1 MPATLTTTSAI
12 LKEIYQGQLRSQLQD
27 ECVGYKRILQTSE
40 GVESN
45 VGGKY
50 VTFPIRV
57 RRNSG
62 LGYRNELEL
71 LPTAGQQGYNS
82 VRIGLKYGYGRV
94 RISGPT
100 MELAS
105 SNPQAFANAMDLEVK
120 SIKTD
125 ILKDTNRIFY
135 GNGLGALAVA
145 TAIGVANQV
154 TVASTQYL
162 NLGDFIDI
170 VSPGGTVRGTAGR
183 NITSINRTTNVVV
196 YDGADITTDVIGDF
210 IVRSGSY
217 GREPNGLG
225 SIVLDTGVL
234 FNVDPSTEPSWAAT
248 NNNNAGTPRALSEG
262 LMIRLTDDI
271 RVQGGAV
278 SVILYS
284 LGVRRSYFNLLSQQR
299 RYVNTKDFAGGLHGL
314 AFNNGTEIP
323 VVPDVDH
330 PPNTGYFLEEDT
342 FKIYSDEDWHF
353 STVQG
358 SDVWKWVD
366 NFDAYEA
373 LLVKYWELGIWRRN
387 ASGVLKDITEA

>member
-1 MPATLTTTSAI
+1 MPATLTTTSSL
-12 LKEIYQGQLRSQLQD
+12 LKEIYQGQIRSQLQD
-27 ECVGYKRILQTSE
+27 KVVGYKRILRTGE
-40 GVESN
+40 GVEST

-50 VTFPIRV
+50 VTFPIRT

-62 LGYRNELEL
+62 IGYRNEMEL

-100 MELAS
+100 MELAAT
-105 SNPQAFANAMDLEVK
+105 NPQAFANAMDLEVK

-135 GNGLGALAVA
+135 GNGLGALAII
-145 TAIGVANQV
+145 TAFAVANQV
-154 TVASTQYL
+154 TVANTQYL
-162 NLGDFIDI
+162 NLGDQIDI
-170 VSPGGTVRGTAGR
+170 TSPGGTIRGSART
-183 NITSINRTTNVVV
+183 ITSINTSTGVVV
-196 YDGADITTDVIGDF
+196 YDGADIATDAAGDF
-210 IVRSGSY
+210 IVRTGSY
-217 GREPNGLG
+217 GREPNGLA
-225 SIVLDTGVL
+225 SIVTDTGLL
-234 FNVDPSTEPSWAAT
+234 FNVDPASEPTWAAT
-248 NNNNAGTPRALSEG
+248 NNNNAGVNRVLSEA

-271 RVQGGAV
+271 QVKGGDV
-278 SVILYS
+278 SLILYS

-299 RYVNTKDFAGGLHGL
+299 RYVNTKEFAGGLTGL
-314 AFNNGTEIP
+314 AFNNGVEIP

-342 FKIYSDEDWHF
+342 FKIYQDQDWHF
-353 STVQG
+353 SQVQG

-366 NFDAYEA
+366 GFDAYEA
-373 LLVKYWELGIWRRN
+373 LLVKYWEMGIWRRN

>member
-1 MPATLTTTSAI
+1 MPATLTTTGSL
-12 LKEIYQGQLRSQLQD
+12 LKEIYEGQIRDQLQS
-27 ECVGYKRILQTSE
+27 ECVGYKRILQTGE
-40 GVESN
+40 GVEST

-50 VTFPIRV
+50 VTFPIRT

-94 RISGPT
+94 RVSGPT
-100 MELAS
+100 MELAKT
-105 SNPQAFANAMDLEVK
+105 NPQAFANAMDLEVK
-120 SIKTD
+120 NIKQD

-135 GNGLGALAVA
+135 GNGLGALAVTTAVA
-145 TAIGVANQV
+145 TANVV

-162 NLGDFIDI
+162 NLGDQIDI

-183 NITSINRTTNVVV
+183 NITAINRSTGVVT

-210 IVRSGSY
+210 IVRTGSY

-234 FNVDPSTEPSWAAT
+234 FNVDPSSEPTWAAT
-248 NNNNAGTPRALSEG
+248 NNNNGGTLRVLSEG

-271 RVQGGAV
+271 RVQGGNV
-278 SVILYS
+278 SLILYS

-299 RYVNTKDFAGGLHGL
+299 RYPSTTEFAGGLKGL
-314 AFNNGTEIP
+314 AFNNGSEIA
-323 VVPDVDH
+323 VVADVDH

-342 FKIYSDEDWHF
+342 FKIYQDQDWHF
-353 STVQG
+353 SSVGGQ
-358 SDVWKWVD
+358 DVWKWVD
-366 NFDAYEA
+366 GFDAYEA
-373 LLVKYWELGIWRRN
+373 LLVKYWELGLFRRN